1 MGLRPRAQRA
11 RPTAAALVLVAC
23 MAADAATPTV
33 TIAEGKGTIFSGGAA
48 YVARAGMPLRT
59 CDVVRTGPKGL
70 VQVEY
75 EDGGKI
81 VLGPDSRL
89 VIDLP
94 LGGDTVVGP
103 HYLIAGWVKL
113 TVPKRDKP
121 VAYRI
126 DTPQFDLATESGI
139 AALRVGDNEAAFFV
153 EQGAMTALL
162 PTGQAVGRVLVGTG
176 RTFVRKGPSDRGTTT
191 DRADAAFVQAMPTA
205 FRDTLPSLL
214 ANVKGREA
222 PPRPSPEDNAAEVEG
237 WFRAAPELGACI
249 EDPTLRAAQRTLES
263 AGFDVGPIDG
273 ILGPRTRAALRAFQE
288 KQGLPRS
295 GKLDAATLKALENP
309 QPR

>member
-1 MGLRPRAQRA
+1 MLR
-11 RPTAAALVLVAC
+11 TAAALVLPVAC
-23 MAADAATPTV
+23 MVAHAATPTV

-48 YVARAGMPLRT
+48 YVARAGMTLRT

-70 VQVEY
+70 LQVEY

-81 VLGPDSRL
+81 VLGPESRL
-89 VIDLP
+89 VFDLP
-94 LGGDTVVGP
+94 LGGDAVVGP

-126 DTPQFDLATESGI
+126 DTLQFDLATESGI
-139 AALRVGDNEAAFFV
+139 VALRAGDNDAAFFV
-153 EQGAMTALL
+153 EQGSATALL
-162 PTGQAVGRVLVGTG
+162 PTGRTKARVLVGTG
-176 RTFVRKGPSDRGTTT
+176 RTFVRKGADDRGTMTE
-191 DRADAAFVQAMPTA
+191 RADAAFVQAMPTA

-214 ANVKGREA
+214 ANVKGRDTT
-222 PPRPSPEDNAAEVEG
+222 PRPSPEDNVAEVEG
-237 WFRAAPELGACI
+237 WFRASPELGACI

-273 ILGPRTRAALRAFQE
+273 ILGPRTRAALRAYQE

-295 GKLDAATLKALENP
+295 GKLDAATLKALEDP
-309 QPR
+309 QRR